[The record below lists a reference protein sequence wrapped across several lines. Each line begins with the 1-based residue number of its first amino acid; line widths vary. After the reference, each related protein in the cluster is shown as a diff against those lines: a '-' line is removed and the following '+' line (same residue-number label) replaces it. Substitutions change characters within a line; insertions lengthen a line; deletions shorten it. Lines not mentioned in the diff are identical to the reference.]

1 MDTLSIAVPGSHGRR
16 SSGGVNISLMTDR
29 SWSGGVWSCRP
40 SSVSSQCD
48 EAVWTND
55 CGDKREIS
63 VCDQRVQCSA
73 GSNSTDWPGETGR
86 CHQYARAAP
95 ALLFSSGA
103 LQFLL
108 PAALRVIQ
116 FGLVPQQEFLFWVS
130 RSFSFSLFFFASPG
144 CLSGVLSLSFW
155 V

>member
-1 MDTLSIAVPGSHGRR
+1 MVF
-16 SSGGVNISLMTDR
+16 GVVVHQVSPVNAMKSCEQMT
-29 SWSGGVWSCRP
+29 
-40 SSVSSQCD
+40 
-48 EAVWTND
+48 
-55 CGDKREIS
+55 
-63 VCDQRVQCSA
+63 
-73 GSNSTDWPGETGR
+73 GETGG
-86 CHQYARAAP
+86 CHQYATAAP

-130 RSFSFSLFFFASPG
+130 RSLSFSLFFFASPG
-144 CLSGVLSLSFW
+144 CLSGVLSLSFS